1 MIPIGSHP
9 AWHPV
14 LETLAY
20 ASGYSVFRLLRGRQ
34 GDVVAEPQRWTVL
47 AGAAVGALVGSRVL
61 GLAEQWPTV
70 EAAWRAGH
78 LLALILSPGG
88 KTIVGGLLGGWL
100 GVEIVKRLHESH
112 PTLPMI
118 VLSGIEDESV
128 AMTALHEGAQD
139 YLVKGQGDGHLISR
153 AISYAMERKRV
164 EAQLI
169 EAKNS
174 AESANRAK
182 SEFLANMSHELR
194 TPLNA
199 IIGFSEILRQ
209 EGLGPLGHA
218 SYRDYVRDVHESGV
232 HLLKIINDILD
243 LSKIEVG
250 RLTLDEVPIDVRD
263 TVESCLR
270 IVRERA
276 ANAGL
281 DLIVDF
287 SPDLPTLN
295 ADERMVK
302 QVLLNLLSNAIKFT
316 PKGSVRVTAG
326 VASDDGVYISVADTG
341 IGIAAEDIEKA
352 LMPFVQIDSTLQRKY
367 DGTGLGLPLARSMTT
382 HHGGSFEIESK
393 VGEGTCITVRFPPER
408 SLRLPG
414 EISLR
419 AAS

>member
-1 MIPIGSHP
+1 MLSK
-9 AWHPV
+9 ANMASTAV
-14 LETLAY
+14 LRILLIEDNPGDARLTTELLREAGVLTFECVCADSLERGLILLLEQEFQIVLADLSLGD
-20 ASGYSVFRLLRGRQ
+20 ASGIEV
-34 GDVVAEPQRWTVL
+34 
-47 AGAAVGALVGSRVL
+47 
-61 GLAEQWPTV
+61 
-70 EAAWRAGH
+70 
-78 LLALILSPGG
+78 
-88 KTIVGGLLGGWL
+88 
-100 GVEIVKRLHESH
+100 VKRLHERHS
-112 PTLPMI
+112 TLPMI
-118 VLSGIEDESV
+118 VLSGLEDETV
-128 AMTALHEGAQD
+128 AVNALHEGAQD

-153 AISYAMERKRV
+153 AIRYAMERKRA

-276 ANAGL
+276 VNAGL

-287 SPDLPTLN
+287 APDLPTLN

-316 PKGSVRVTAG
+316 PKGSVRVVAG
-326 VASDDGVYISVADTG
+326 VALDDGVYISVVDTG

-352 LMPFVQIDSTLQRKY
+352 LLPFVQIDSTLQRKY
-367 DGTGLGLPLARSMTT
+367 DGTGLGLPLARSMTE
-382 HHGGSFEIESK
+382 HHGGSFEIKSTL
-393 VGEGTCITVRFPPER
+393 GEGTTITVRFPPER
-408 SLRLPG
+408 SLRAPA
-414 EISLR
+414 ETALR
-419 AAS
+419 AAG

>member
-1 MIPIGSHP
+1 
-9 AWHPV
+9 V
-14 LETLAY
+14 LNKADQAAADVLRILLIEDNAGDARLTTELLREASVFTFECVRAENLESGLDLLLEHDFQIVLADLSLGD
-20 ASGYSVFRLLRGRQ
+20 ASG
-34 GDVVAEPQRWTVL
+34 
-47 AGAAVGALVGSRVL
+47 
-61 GLAEQWPTV
+61 
-70 EAAWRAGH
+70 
-78 LLALILSPGG
+78 I
-88 KTIVGGLLGGWL
+88 
-100 GVEIVKRLHESH
+100 EIVKRLHERH

-118 VLSGIEDESV
+118 VLSGLEDETV
-128 AMTALHEGAQD
+128 AMNALQEGAQD
-139 YLVKGQGDGHLISR
+139 YLVKGRGDGHLISR
-153 AISYAMERKRV
+153 SIRYAMERKRA
-164 EAQLI
+164 ETQLI

-174 AESANRAK
+174 AEAASRAK

-209 EGLGPLGHA
+209 EGLGPLGHT

-250 RLTLDEVPIDVRD
+250 RLTLNEVPIDVRD

-287 SPDLPTLN
+287 APNLPTLN

-316 PKGSVRVTAG
+316 PRGSVRVTAG
-326 VASDDGVYISVADTG
+326 VDPDDSVSISVIDTG
-341 IGIAAEDIEKA
+341 IGIAPENIEKA
-352 LMPFVQIDSTLQRKY
+352 LMPFVQIDSSLQRKY
-367 DGTGLGLPLARSMTT
+367 AGTGLGLPLARSMIE
-382 HHGGSFEIESK
+382 HHGGDFEIESK
-393 VGEGTCITVRFPPER
+393 VGEGTAITVRFPPVR
-408 SLRLPG
+408 SLRIPA
-414 EISLR
+414 EPALR
-419 AAS
+419 AAG

>member
-1 MIPIGSHP
+1 
-9 AWHPV
+9 
-14 LETLAY
+14 
-20 ASGYSVFRLLRGRQ
+20 
-34 GDVVAEPQRWTVL
+34 
-47 AGAAVGALVGSRVL
+47 
-61 GLAEQWPTV
+61 
-70 EAAWRAGH
+70 
-78 LLALILSPGG
+78 
-88 KTIVGGLLGGWL
+88 
-100 GVEIVKRLHESH
+100 
-112 PTLPMI
+112 
-118 VLSGIEDESV
+118 
-128 AMTALHEGAQD
+128 
-139 YLVKGQGDGHLISR
+139 
-153 AISYAMERKRV
+153 
-164 EAQLI
+164 
-169 EAKNS
+169 
-174 AESANRAK
+174 
-182 SEFLANMSHELR
+182 MSHELR

-209 EGLGPLGHA
+209 ESLGPLGHG

-287 SPDLPTLN
+287 APDLPTLN

-326 VASDDGVYISVADTG
+326 VAPDDGVYISVVDSG

-367 DGTGLGLPLARSMTT
+367 DGTGLGLPLARSMTE
-382 HHGGSFEIESK
+382 HHGGGFEIKSTLGK
-393 VGEGTCITVRFPPER
+393 GTSITVRFPPER
-408 SLRLPG
+408 SLRAPV
-414 EISLR
+414 ETALR

>member
-1 MIPIGSHP
+1 
-9 AWHPV
+9 V
-14 LETLAY
+14 LDNADM
-20 ASGYSVFRLLRGRQ
+20 ASTGVLRILLIEDNPGDARLTTELLREAGVLTFECVCADSLESGLALLLDQ
-34 GDVVAEPQRWTVL
+34 EFQIVL
-47 AGAAVGALVGSRVL
+47 ADMSL
-61 GLAEQWPTV
+61 GDA
-70 EAAWRAGH
+70 
-78 LLALILSPGG
+78 S
-88 KTIVGGLLGGWL
+88 
-100 GVEIVKRLHESH
+100 GVEIVKQLHERH

-118 VLSGIEDESV
+118 VLSGLEDETV
-128 AMTALHEGAQD
+128 AMNALHEGAQD

-153 AISYAMERKRV
+153 AIRYAMERKRV
-164 EAQLI
+164 EAQLV

-174 AESANRAK
+174 AESASRAK

-199 IIGFSEILRQ
+199 IIGFSEILQQ

-281 DLIVDF
+281 DLTVDF
-287 SPDLPTLN
+287 FPDLPTLN
-295 ADERMVK
+295 ADERMIK

-316 PKGSVRVTAG
+316 PKGAVRVTAG
-326 VASDDGVYISVADTG
+326 VAPDDGVYISVVDTG

-352 LMPFVQIDSTLQRKY
+352 LLPFVQIDSTLQRKY
-367 DGTGLGLPLARSMTT
+367 DGTGLGLPLARSMTE
-382 HHGGSFEIESK
+382 HHGGSFEIKSN
-393 VGEGTCITVRFPPER
+393 VGEGTSITVRFPPER
-408 SLRLPG
+408 SLRTPA
-414 EISLR
+414 ETALR
-419 AAS
+419 ATG

>member
-1 MIPIGSHP
+1 MLDKANMASTG
-9 AWHPV
+9 V
-14 LETLAY
+14 LRILLIEDNPGDARLTTE
-20 ASGYSVFRLLRGRQ
+20 LLREAGVLTFECVCADNLDRGLNLLLEQ
-34 GDVVAEPQRWTVL
+34 EFQIVLADLSLGDVN
-47 AGAAVGALVGSRVL
+47 G
-61 GLAEQWPTV
+61 
-70 EAAWRAGH
+70 
-78 LLALILSPGG
+78 I
-88 KTIVGGLLGGWL
+88 
-100 GVEIVKRLHESH
+100 EIVKRLHERH

-118 VLSGIEDESV
+118 VLSGLEDETV
-128 AMTALHEGAQD
+128 AMNALHEGAQD

-153 AISYAMERKRV
+153 AICYAMERKRA

-169 EAKNS
+169 EAKNN

-199 IIGFSEILRQ
+199 IIGFSEILQQ

-250 RLTLDEVPIDVRD
+250 RLTLDEVPIDVGD
-263 TVESCLR
+263 TIESCLR

-287 SPDLPTLN
+287 APDLPTLN

-326 VASDDGVYISVADTG
+326 VTPDDGVYISVVDTG

-367 DGTGLGLPLARSMTT
+367 DGTGLGLPLARSMTE
-382 HHGGSFEIESK
+382 HHGGSFEIKSTL
-393 VGEGTCITVRFPPER
+393 GEGTSITVHFPPER
-408 SLRLPG
+408 SLRAPA
-414 EISLR
+414 ETALR